1 MNSALE
7 RNLEKLGL
15 SEKEAK
21 VYLATLELGQA
32 TVQQI
37 AKKAE
42 VQRPTAYVL
51 LDSLIKDGLVTN
63 VDVGKKT
70 LFAAETPEQLD
81 RLIKKEEVELKE
93 KYDRLEEI
101 IPELKALFNLSENKP
116 KVKFYAGKEGIIA
129 IQEEFTRVAETQKQD
144 MVGFTPLDE
153 LFKAF
158 PDYEETY
165 SKKRAESQIVSRVIY
180 TRAPGPIANATS
192 PTKKREARY
201 IPKDKFP
208 FTSSVTVYGEEY
220 LVLISY
226 GAQLLGVAIQS
237 KDIAS
242 TFRTIFELAWK
253 ASEEYNK

>member
-1 MNSALE
+1 MNSSLE
-7 RNLEKLGL
+7 RSLEKLGL

-63 VDVGKKT
+63 VEVGKKT

-81 RLIKKEEVELKE
+81 RLIKKEETELKE

-129 IQEEFTRVAETQKQD
+129 MQEEFLRIAHTFKEET
-144 MVGFTPLDE
+144 VGFTPLDE
-153 LFKAF
+153 LFKVF
-158 PDYEETY
+158 PDYASTY
-165 SKKRAESQIVSRVIY
+165 SKERSSRKLHTKVIY
-180 TRAPGPIANATS
+180 TRNEGPLPEATNEES
-192 PTKKREARY
+192 QREARY

-208 FTSSVTVYGEEY
+208 FTSSVTVYGQDH
-220 LVLISY
+220 LTLISY
-226 GAQLLGVAIQS
+226 GEQLMGVVIQS
-237 KDIAS
+237 HDIAT
-242 TFRTIFELAWK
+242 TFRTIFSLAWK